1 MELLLRNYNNNAPVN
16 DKNATLLMNQIKDL
30 INNKVE
36 RGEVKLEDA
45 QSISRNLIVKNNAKA
60 ALREY
65 FWNSKLATSQII
77 QLTTTDLAFYK
88 NIEDFQKRFK
98 EVHAPALKLNT
109 KATFKG
115 ERIGRDWEK
124 TIYLKDDIIVSTV
137 LDDIK
142 TILDQKVKNGEMPKM
157 DRDNIVNK
165 FRNVNV
171 ADGQAYRSLSSYKAI
186 LGMSGQ
192 WTDEME
198 QAYNNFKSGQWNI
211 ADFNIIWQ
219 TKKPFLYTQVNN
231 NSGIE
236 GKSGIKTPVQH
247 KNSEFLLLAM
257 HELISGPL
265 GKSGKLKAINE
276 FMETN
281 GMDVVQ
287 FESTV
292 KEGKQGVIDLS

>member
-1 MELLLRNYNNNAPVN
+1 M
-16 DKNATLLMNQIKDL
+16 
-30 INNKVE
+30 
-36 RGEVKLEDA
+36 
-45 QSISRNLIVKNNAKA
+45 
-60 ALREY
+60 
-65 FWNSKLATSQII
+65 
-77 QLTTTDLAFYK
+77 
-88 NIEDFQKRFK
+88 
-98 EVHAPALKLNT
+98 NT

-124 TIYLKDDIIVSTV
+124 TIYLKDDMIVSTV

-142 TILDQKVKNGEMPKM
+142 AILDQKVKNGEMLKI
-157 DRDNIVNK
+157 DRDNIINK
-165 FRNVNV
+165 FRNINV

-198 QAYNNFKSGQWNI
+198 QAYNNFKNGQWNI

-265 GKSGKLKAINE
+265 DKSGKLKAINE

-281 GMDVVQ
+281 GIDVVQ
-287 FESTV
+287 FESTTKV
-292 KEGKQGVIDLS
+292 GK

>member
-1 MELLLRNYNNNAPVN
+1 M
-16 DKNATLLMNQIKDL
+16 
-30 INNKVE
+30 
-36 RGEVKLEDA
+36 
-45 QSISRNLIVKNNAKA
+45 
-60 ALREY
+60 
-65 FWNSKLATSQII
+65 
-77 QLTTTDLAFYK
+77 
-88 NIEDFQKRFK
+88 
-98 EVHAPALKLNT
+98 NT

-124 TIYLKDDIIVSTV
+124 TIYLKDDVIVSTV

-236 GKSGIKTPVQH
+236 GKSGIKTPIQH

-265 GKSGKLKAINE
+265 GKSGRLKAINE

-281 GMDVVQ
+281 GIDVAQ
-287 FESTV
+287 FESTTKV
-292 KEGKQGVIDLS
+292 GKQGVIDLS

>member
-1 MELLLRNYNNNAPVN
+1 M
-16 DKNATLLMNQIKDL
+16 
-30 INNKVE
+30 
-36 RGEVKLEDA
+36 
-45 QSISRNLIVKNNAKA
+45 
-60 ALREY
+60 
-65 FWNSKLATSQII
+65 
-77 QLTTTDLAFYK
+77 
-88 NIEDFQKRFK
+88 
-98 EVHAPALKLNT
+98 
-109 KATFKG
+109 
-115 ERIGRDWEK
+115 
-124 TIYLKDDIIVSTV
+124 KDDVIQSTA

-142 TILDQKVKNGEMPKM
+142 TILDQKFKNGEISRM
-157 DRDNIVNK
+157 DRDNIIYK
-165 FRNVNV
+165 FKNVNV

-198 QAYNNFKSGQWNI
+198 QAYNNFKNDQWNI

-219 TKKPFLYTQVNN
+219 TKKPYLYTQINN

-276 FMETN
+276 FMEIN
-281 GMDVVQ
+281 GIDVVQ
-287 FESTV
+287 FESTTKV
-292 KEGKQGVIDLS
+292 GKQGVIDLN